1 MNISELRSK
10 PHISV
15 SGINSYVECG
25 LQYRFRR
32 IDRLSPESISDNLV
46 FGSAIHKS
54 LADFN
59 QEKMTGNKLELKQLQ
74 DIFEIYWR
82 DDAEDNKF
90 ISYSGGKDFNRLLI
104 EGKNLLD
111 TFYRDLP
118 QRGFTILSIEEPFEF
133 KIDGIDVPM
142 IGVMD
147 LVEEDDVDGAIV
159 ITEYK
164 TASKAFSIDQIERLF
179 QLTIYHMAAKR
190 NGFGDREIVLKIDSL
205 IKTQKPRFES
215 IYTTRTDADE
225 RRATKKIL
233 EVWHGIQNNVFIPN
247 DTSWKFSR
255 CEYRGYCDS
264 WAN

>member
-1 MNISELRSK
+1 MNIGELRAK

-15 SGINSYVECG
+15 SGVNAYVECG
-25 LQYRFRR
+25 LRYKFRR
-32 IDRLSPESISDNLV
+32 IDHLLPESTSDNLI

-59 QEKMTGNKLELKQLQ
+59 QEKMTGNKLELIELQ
-74 DIFEIYWR
+74 EIFEKYWR
-82 DDAEDNKF
+82 ADAEDNKF
-90 ISYSGGKDFNRLLI
+90 ISYSSGKDFKTLLLQ
-104 EGKNLLD
+104 GKNLLEA
-111 TFYRDLP
+111 FYRELP
-118 QRGFTILSIEEPFEF
+118 QKGFTILSIEEPFEF
-133 KIDGIDVPM
+133 NIDGIDVPM

-147 LVEEDDVDGAIV
+147 LVEEDEEGTVV

-164 TASKAFSIDQIERLF
+164 TAAKAFSIDQIERLF

-215 IYTTRTDADE
+215 VYTTRSDADE
-225 RRATKKIL
+225 KRATKKIL
-233 EVWHGIQNNVFIPN
+233 EVWHGIQSSVFIPN
-247 DTSWKFSR
+247 DSSWLCSR

>member
-1 MNISELRSK
+1 MIISELRSK

-15 SGINSYVECG
+15 SSINAYVNCG
-25 LQYRFRR
+25 LQYKLRR
-32 IDRLSPESISDNLV
+32 IDRLPPESISDNLV
-46 FGSAIHKS
+46 FGSVIHKC

-59 QEKMTGNKLELKQLQ
+59 QEKMTGNKLDLKELQ

-90 ISYSGGKDFNRLLI
+90 ICYSNGKNYKKLLI
-104 EGKNLLD
+104 EGKNLLEA
-111 TFYRDLP
+111 FYRELP
-118 QRGFTILSIEEPFEF
+118 REGFTILSIEEPFQF
-133 KIDGIDVPM
+133 NIDGIDVPM

-147 LVEEDDVDGAIV
+147 LVEQDIEGTIV

-179 QLTIYHMAAKR
+179 QLTVYHMAAKR
-190 NGFGDREIVLKIDSL
+190 NGFGDCEIVLKIDSL

-215 IYTTRTDADE
+215 VYTTRTDADE
-225 RRATKKIL
+225 KRAIKKIQ

-247 DTSWKFSR
+247 DGSWLCSK
-255 CEYRGYCDS
+255 CEYRTYCDN